1 MLKESDAKKTA
12 SLFFAQKGLWVFDY
26 YLTVYN
32 TYSVLNHFNC
42 AQACQK
48 YKSIVR
54 LWQQRK
60 WLLGRLKANIIS

>member
-42 AQACQK
+42 SQAFQK

-60 WLLGRLKANIIS
+60 WLLGRLKASIIP